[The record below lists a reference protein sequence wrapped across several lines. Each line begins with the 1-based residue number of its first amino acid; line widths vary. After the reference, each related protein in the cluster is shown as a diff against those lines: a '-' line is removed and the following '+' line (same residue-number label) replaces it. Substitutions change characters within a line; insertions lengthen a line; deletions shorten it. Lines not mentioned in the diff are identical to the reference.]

1 MKKEN
6 EKILK
11 KILEENR
18 QKVKPASNTNKT
30 IASITAVTLGVI
42 LGHKFL

>member
-6 EKILK
+6 EKILERIIK
-11 KILEENR
+11 ENR
-18 QKVKPASNTNKT
+18 KKDKTNKT